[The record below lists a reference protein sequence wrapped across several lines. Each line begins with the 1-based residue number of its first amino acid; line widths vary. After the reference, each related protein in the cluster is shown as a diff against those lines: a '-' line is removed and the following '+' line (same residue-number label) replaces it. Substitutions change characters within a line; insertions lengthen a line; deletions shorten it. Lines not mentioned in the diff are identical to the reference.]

1 MADAIIT
8 VEPNGAAADWLRTK
22 ARTNARVF
30 GALKPEIRAR
40 AFAVAGIEDMER
52 LRRVQE
58 AIAEIP
64 EGGSWKD
71 AKEAVA
77 KALGGRAEAADRAE
91 RVVRDNAFQAY
102 AAARYRSQMEDRD
115 VFPYLKYVTAGDGR
129 VRDSH
134 AKLDGV
140 ILPKGDPFWEDHYP
154 PWDFGCRCVAVELT
168 EAMAE
173 EQRKSGDGRM
183 ADAAWS
189 EDWRAAHAGQDAARG
204 YHNRPGQLTMALD
217 EVAFRPDGA
226 PRYSEEDLRDFNAK
240 MEHATVERTLEDG
253 STETLT
259 VREWMW
265 EPVREKHEKRL
276 LEAGKDGKEHSVLLD
291 RDTGAVLDEAD
302 GSADN
307 VGPDWKKADGHDFC
321 VYHNHPGG
329 QPDLSPADLL
339 ASMSHGA
346 TEIGSVAV
354 KGREMRLRF
363 LVGSNDALRAKILD
377 FHRRIRDAKDWRE
390 RRQLIVEWKNWLTQR
405 DAEGGTGLFEIRSVQ
420 P

>member
-115 VFPYLKYVTAGDGR
+115 VFPYLKYVTVGDGR

-276 LEAGKDGKEHSVLLD
+276 LEAGKDGKEHVVVLD
-291 RDTGAVLDEAD
+291 RDTGRELKVSVRESGADEVKFRIEYGDSQTVA
-302 GSADN
+302 
-307 VGPDWKKADGHDFC
+307 

-329 QPDLSPADLL
+329 EPDLSPAD
-339 ASMSHGA
+339 
-346 TEIGSVAV
+346 VAV
-354 KGREMRLRF
+354 LFDRRVGE
-363 LVGSNDALRAKILD
+363 VGSTTFWLGSRRVSGWHGNAILEEKVRKLATAARAA
-377 FHRRIRDAKDWRE
+377 RDARDWKALAAAE
-390 RRQLIVEWKNWLTQR
+390 NEWKKLYKTITGTGVLTQR
-405 DAEGGTGLFEIRSVQ
+405 RED
-420 P
+420 